1 MVGMDQERIA
11 AEHAEKVIGMLSVS
25 GGNPNLE
32 AIIQTPR
39 KAKDAATLSGATPTF
54 SSEETLNSVRSEVDI
69 ALSGLICATIE
80 KGPFTQQTIDRA
92 RRAVEDWKKNLAAA

>member
-1 MVGMDQERIA
+1 MVGMDEERIA

-25 GGNPNLE
+25 EGNPNLE
-32 AIIQTPR
+32 AIIQTLR
-39 KAKDAATLSGATPTF
+39 KAKDAATFSGATPSL

-92 RRAVEDWKKNLAAA
+92 RRAVEDWKKNLVAA